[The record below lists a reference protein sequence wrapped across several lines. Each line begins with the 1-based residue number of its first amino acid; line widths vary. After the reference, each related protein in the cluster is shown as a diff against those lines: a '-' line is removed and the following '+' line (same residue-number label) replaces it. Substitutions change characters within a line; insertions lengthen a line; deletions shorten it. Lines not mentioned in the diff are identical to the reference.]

1 MDQGYFCLAYCLCSL
16 HANLLVQS
24 QMHAKKKK
32 CDGLFRTGY
41 FKEYL
46 I

>member
-24 QMHAKKKK
+24 QMHAKKKNVMAYL
-32 CDGLFRTGY
+32 GLDTLRN
-41 FKEYL
+41 

>member
-16 HANLLVQS
+16 HVNLLVQS
-24 QMHAKKKK
+24 QMHANVMA
-32 CDGLFRTGY
+32 CLGLDTLRN
-41 FKEYL
+41 

>member
-1 MDQGYFCLAYCLCSL
+1 MDQECFFLAYCLCSL

-24 QMHAKKKK
+24 QVHAN
-32 CDGLFRTGY
+32 LMAYWTGY
-41 FKEYL
+41 LQNYL